1 MQWRFQSS
9 DFNDLSERVKLFYVL
24 SQGDGTPDC
33 IVKKY
38 QDHVLDDENQRLTQ
52 TLKHTFSDVYLA
64 IISRIT
70 QEDDIENV
78 SVQTGMTSVPMLM
91 KKKSILDSSGEVLL
105 GQALYEIFRSFH
117 TYISLIEQIDSVDEC
132 DLKKVWYGK
141 KKESDNQ
148 SSKKLK
154 KFDEIRN
161 LCKQQALKKD
171 TKKESEVEGE
181 KKLLPPRGE
190 GQHEESEPL
199 VKKVLDRASERVN
212 IVLDK
217 DQ

>member
-1 MQWRFQSS
+1 
-9 DFNDLSERVKLFYVL
+9 
-24 SQGDGTPDC
+24 
-33 IVKKY
+33 
-38 QDHVLDDENQRLTQ
+38 
-52 TLKHTFSDVYLA
+52 
-64 IISRIT
+64 
-70 QEDDIENV
+70 
-78 SVQTGMTSVPMLM
+78 MTSVPMLM

-161 LCKQQALKKD
+161 LCK
-171 TKKESEVEGE
+171 
-181 KKLLPPRGE
+181 
-190 GQHEESEPL
+190 
-199 VKKVLDRASERVN
+199 
-212 IVLDK
+212 
-217 DQ
+217 